1 MDQDSVEYTD
11 GNYINM
17 QIEELPYDQ
26 KDEGAYLKFPG
37 DEDND
42 LENTFLPV
50 LISSPKKNIK
60 QSKKNKRTKKHKKP
74 KGRSKTKVDAKTKV
88 DTKTKVKSW
97 YKDESRQRRK

>member
-1 MDQDSVEYTD
+1 MDQDSIEYTD

-74 KGRSKTKVDAKTKV
+74 KGRSKTKV
-88 DTKTKVKSW
+88 KSW

>member
-1 MDQDSVEYTD
+1 MDQDTIEYTD

-50 LISSPKKNIK
+50 LIASPKKNIK
-60 QSKKNKRTKKHKKP
+60 QSKQSKKNKRTNKHKKP
-74 KGRSKTKVDAKTKV
+74 KGRP
-88 DTKTKVKSW
+88 KTKVKS
-97 YKDESRQRRK
+97 RRKDSVRKDSVQV

>member
-74 KGRSKTKVDAKTKV
+74 KGRSKTKVD
-88 DTKTKVKSW
+88 TKTKVKSW